1 MRNKAIQMGSRLF
14 LFADDMI
21 IERERNQKTT
31 LGLLELV
38 TEFVKLQ
45 YIKSHKNQYP
55 LYTQTMH
62 ICKKKKPVRSK
73 SVSFTII
80 TKRNYNNNN

>member
-21 IERERNQKTT
+21 IERERNQKTP

-62 ICKKKKPVRSK
+62 ICKKKKSL
-73 SVSFTII
+73 
-80 TKRNYNNNN
+80 